1 MVCLICSLFSS
12 PVVWKK
18 SRQQGVWSLI
28 TQEESAQLEAA
39 MRTNQKSITI
49 ADEIVSKVSYITVYA
64 TMQYVCILRGHIK
77 SLPVLYLSYSTNE
90 LVHSAQALLHVLC

>member
-1 MVCLICSLFSS
+1 MCSLFSS

-49 ADEIVSKVSYITVYA
+49 ADEIVSKVSYILWHA
-64 TMQYVCILRGHIK
+64 TMLYVCILLWAHQVAT
-77 SLPVLYLSYSTNE
+77 SFVFVVQHE
-90 LVHSAQALLHVLC
+90 